1 MLAVY
6 NDAASSKYQ
15 VKYCSNWF
23 TWSREC
29 NGVDTPAWKTTGND
43 YSRDMLKI

>member
-6 NDAASSKYQ
+6 DDAASSKYQ

-23 TWSREC
+23 MWSREC
-29 NGVDTPAWKTTGND
+29 NEVIRKPGRPLEMTIPE
-43 YSRDMLKI
+43 IC